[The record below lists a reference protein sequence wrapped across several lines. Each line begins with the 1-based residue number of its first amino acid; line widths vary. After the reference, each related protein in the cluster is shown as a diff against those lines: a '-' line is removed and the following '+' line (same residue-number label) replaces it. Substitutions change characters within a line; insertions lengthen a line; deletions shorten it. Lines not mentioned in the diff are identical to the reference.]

1 MNSDLVREIDRFVA
15 ELVFTQ
21 FAPRT
26 VVSCLQI
33 EHLIGR
39 LRSQQA
45 EQQFSKTRVGS

>member
-15 ELVFTQ
+15 ELVFTR
-21 FAPRT
+21 FSPRT

-39 LRSQQA
+39 LREQQA
-45 EQQFSKTRVGS
+45 EKEFFNPHAGS

>member
-1 MNSDLVREIDRFVA
+1 MNSDSVREIDRFVA

-21 FAPRT
+21 FSSKT

-39 LRSQQA
+39 LRA
-45 EQQFSKTRVGS
+45 CEVEQEFFNPRAGS